1 MAFDIFNYKIN
12 LTPDIKFILETLQK
26 NGQGYIVGGYIRDLL
41 LGVEP
46 KDCDFVTDIEYDKL
60 LEIFSLFSPKE
71 IGKHFGVVQIKLNG
85 ITYEIAKMRQGKGIP
100 KNRKEQEVK
109 FTNDIYKDL
118 KRRDFNI
125 NAVAYDG
132 KNIFSYDDLIFLNDY
147 TENKI
152 NFVGNAEERIKE
164 DPLRILRFFRFI
176 ATKGLFCNKETCE
189 IIKSNKN
196 LLNNISKER
205 IREELNKIL
214 LSKYASL
221 TINLMQEYDILQE
234 IIPEWSEVIDFNQR
248 NKHHCFTLDIHI
260 LRAVECVEPDLI
272 TRLALLFHDIGKPKC
287 FTIGEDKQ
295 GHFYGHEKISADMAE
310 IILKRLK
317 YDNNTIERVVKL
329 IRYHLFYKS
338 SIDKP
343 YAKKL
348 LNRFGEEDIYRFFR
362 VIEADRIAHNPPY
375 DFESIDKLKLLI
387 DEILRNKLPISLK
400 DLDINGKDIMKEL
413 KLNQGPYIGEI
424 LDFLLHAVIKN
435 DKLNNKD
442 DLLRLAKE
450 YWGK

>member
-12 LTPDIKFILETLQK
+12 LTPDIKLILDILQK
-26 NGQGYIVGGYIRDLL
+26 NGQGYVVGGYIRDLL

-60 LEIFSLFSPKE
+60 LEIFSPFSPKE
-71 IGKHFGVVQIKLNG
+71 IGKHFGIIQIKING
-85 ITYEIAKMRQGKGIP
+85 ITYEIAKMRQDKGIP
-100 KNRKEQEVK
+100 KNRKEQEVE
-109 FTNDIYKDL
+109 FTNDIYEDL

-176 ATKGLFCNKETCE
+176 ATKGLFCDKETCE

-214 LSKYASL
+214 LSKYCSL
-221 TINLMQEYDILQE
+221 TLNLMQEYDVLQE
-234 IIPEWSEVIDFNQR
+234 IIPEWSEVINFDQK

-272 TRLALLFHDIGKPKC
+272 TRLSLLLHDIGKPKC
-287 FTIGEDKQ
+287 FTIGDDKQ
-295 GHFYGHEKISADMAE
+295 GHFYGHEKISSEMAE
-310 IILKRLK
+310 VILKRLK
-317 YDNNTIERVVKL
+317 YDNNTIERVIKL

-338 SIDKP
+338 AIDKP

-348 LNRFGEEDIYRFFR
+348 LNRFGKEDIYRFFR
-362 VIEADRIAHNPPY
+362 IIEADRIAHNPPY
-375 DFESIDKLKLLI
+375 DFEPIDKLKLLI

-400 DLDINGKDIMKEL
+400 DLDINGKDIIKEL
-413 KLNQGPYIGEI
+413 NLEQGPYIGEI

-442 DLLRLAKE
+442 DLLKLAKE
-450 YWGK
+450 YWEE

>member
-1 MAFDIFNYKIN
+1 MAFDIFNYKIK
-12 LTPDIKFILETLQK
+12 LTQDIRFILETLQK

-41 LGVEP
+41 FGVEP
-46 KDCDFVTDIEYDKL
+46 KDCDFVTDIEYNKL
-60 LEIFSLFSPKE
+60 LEIFSPFSPKE
-71 IGKHFGVVQIKLNG
+71 IGKHFGVVQIKING
-85 ITYEIAKMRQGKGIP
+85 ITYEIAKMRQDKGIP
-100 KNRKEQEVK
+100 KNRKEQEIE
-109 FTNDIYKDL
+109 FTNDIYEDL

-176 ATKGLFCNKETCE
+176 STKGLFYDKETCE
-189 IIKSNKN
+189 IIKNNKK

-214 LSKYASL
+214 LSKYCSL
-221 TINLMQEYDILQE
+221 TLNIMQEYEVLQE
-234 IIPEWSEVIDFNQR
+234 IIPEWKDVVNLDQK

-272 TRLALLFHDIGKPKC
+272 TRLTLLLHDIGKPKC

-310 IILKRLK
+310 DILKRLK
-317 YDNNTIERVVKL
+317 YDNDTIERVVKL
-329 IRYHLFYKS
+329 IRHHLFYKS
-338 SIDKP
+338 AIDKP

-348 LNRFGEEDIYRFFR
+348 LNRFGKEDIYRFFR

-375 DFESIDKLKLLI
+375 DFNPIDKLKLLI

-400 DLDINGKDIMKEL
+400 DLDITGNDIMKEL
-413 KLNQGPYIGEI
+413 NLEQGPYIGEI

-442 DLLRLAKE
+442 DLLRIAKE
-450 YWGK
+450 YWEE

>member
-1 MAFDIFNYKIN
+1 MVLDMFNDKIK
-12 LTPDIKFILETLQK
+12 LTQDIKFILNKLQEH
-26 NGQGYIVGGYIRDLL
+26 GQGYIVGGYIRDCILDI
-41 LGVEP
+41 EP
-46 KDCDFVTDIEYDKL
+46 KDCDFVTDIEYEELIK
-60 LEIFSLFSPKE
+60 IFSPFSPKE
-71 IGKHFGVVQIKLNG
+71 IGKHFGIIQIKLNG
-85 ITYEIAKMRQGKGIP
+85 ITYEIAKMRQDKGIS
-100 KNRKEQEVK
+100 KNRKEQEIE
-109 FTNDIYKDL
+109 FTNDIYEDL

-132 KNIFSYDDLIFLNDY
+132 KNIFSYDDLIFLNGY
-147 TENKI
+147 IENKI
-152 NFVGNAEERIKE
+152 NFVGNVEERIKE

-176 ATKGLFCNKETCE
+176 ATKGLFYDKETCE
-189 IIKSNKN
+189 IIKNNKN

-214 LSKYASL
+214 KSKYCSFTL
-221 TINLMQEYDILQE
+221 KLMQDYEILQE
-234 IIPEWSEVIDFNQR
+234 IIPEWKDVINLDQK

-272 TRLALLFHDIGKPKC
+272 TRLVLLLHDIGKHKC

-295 GHFYGHEKISADMAE
+295 GHFYGHEKISADIAE
-310 IILKRLK
+310 VILKRLK

-387 DEILRNKLPISLK
+387 DEILRNKLPISIK
-400 DLDINGKDIMKEL
+400 DLKINGNDIMKEL
-413 KLNQGPYIGEI
+413 NLNQGPYIGEI
-424 LDFLLHAVIKN
+424 LEFLLHEVIKN

-450 YWGK
+450 YWEE

>member
-1 MAFDIFNYKIN
+1 
-12 LTPDIKFILETLQK
+12 
-26 NGQGYIVGGYIRDLL
+26 
-41 LGVEP
+41 
-46 KDCDFVTDIEYDKL
+46 
-60 LEIFSLFSPKE
+60 
-71 IGKHFGVVQIKLNG
+71 
-85 ITYEIAKMRQGKGIP
+85 
-100 KNRKEQEVK
+100 
-109 FTNDIYKDL
+109 
-118 KRRDFNI
+118 
-125 NAVAYDG
+125 
-132 KNIFSYDDLIFLNDY
+132 
-147 TENKI
+147 
-152 NFVGNAEERIKE
+152 
-164 DPLRILRFFRFI
+164 
-176 ATKGLFCNKETCE
+176 
-189 IIKSNKN
+189 
-196 LLNNISKER
+196 
-205 IREELNKIL
+205 
-214 LSKYASL
+214 
-221 TINLMQEYDILQE
+221 MQEYDILQE